1 MKATFISRE
10 KNDVK
15 FTMEFTA
22 EEFDQAQ
29 IKVYQA
35 QKGKIE
41 IPGFRKGKAPRS
53 IIEKHFG
60 EGIFFEDAIDELLR
74 GNYEAAV
81 KELDLDLIDSPRAEF
96 SELKKGEGFTVTIT
110 VAVAPVVEVK
120 NYKGI
125 EIEKIEN
132 EVKDEDV
139 ENNLKQQQERNAR
152 IVSVERAAQEGDTLV
167 LDYAGFVGED
177 QFEGGTALEQELTLG
192 SQMFIPGFEEQ
203 LVGVAAGED
212 KDVVV
217 TFPEEYHAPDLAGK
231 EAVFKCHV
239 HQVKEKQVPALDDE
253 FAADLG
259 FDTLDELKA
268 SEREKL
274 EKYAKA
280 GAESQMKDAV
290 LVKLVEATEV
300 EIPEVM
306 IKDELDRSVQELNQ
320 QLSYQ
325 GLSIKQYLEFTG
337 KEMGDFLDELRP
349 EAEKAVKTR
358 LVIAGVAAA
367 EAIEV
372 SEEEVE
378 EELKVMAVQYQMTA
392 DKVRELLGE
401 DMMQYLVKD
410 LKSKKAIEVL
420 FENAVIK

>member
-29 IKVYQA
+29 VKVYQA

-167 LDYAGFVGED
+167 LDYAGFVGEE

-192 SQMFIPGFEEQ
+192 SHMFIPGFEEQ

-280 GAESQMKDAV
+280 GAENQMKDAV
-290 LVKLVEATEV
+290 LGKLVEATEV

-337 KEMGDFLDELRP
+337 KAMGDFLDELRP

>member
-29 IKVYQA
+29 VKVYQA

-167 LDYAGFVGED
+167 LDYAGFVGEE

-280 GAESQMKDAV
+280 GAENQMKDAV
-290 LVKLVEATEV
+290 LGKLVEATEV

-337 KEMGDFLDELRP
+337 KAMGDFLDELRP

-367 EAIEV
+367 EGIEV

-378 EELKVMAVQYQMTA
+378 EELKVMAIQYQMTA

>member
-1 MKATFISRE
+1 
-10 KNDVK
+10 
-15 FTMEFTA
+15 
-22 EEFDQAQ
+22 
-29 IKVYQA
+29 
-35 QKGKIE
+35 
-41 IPGFRKGKAPRS
+41 
-53 IIEKHFG
+53 
-60 EGIFFEDAIDELLR
+60 
-74 GNYEAAV
+74 
-81 KELDLDLIDSPRAEF
+81 
-96 SELKKGEGFTVTIT
+96 
-110 VAVAPVVEVK
+110 VK
-120 NYKGI
+120 NYKGV

-132 EVKDEDV
+132 EVEDKDI
-139 ENNLKQQQERNAR
+139 ENDLKQQQNRNAR
-152 IVSVERAAQEGDTLV
+152 IVSVERPAQEGDTLV
-167 LDYAGFVGED
+167 LDYSGYVGDD

-280 GAESQMKDAV
+280 GAENQMKDAV
-290 LVKLVEATEV
+290 LGKLVEATEV

-337 KEMGDFLDELRP
+337 KAMGDFLDELRP

>member
-29 IKVYQA
+29 VKVYQA

-167 LDYAGFVGED
+167 LDYAGFVGEE

-280 GAESQMKDAV
+280 GAENQMKDAV
-290 LVKLVEATEV
+290 LGKLVEATEV

-337 KEMGDFLDELRP
+337 KAMGDFLDELRP

>member
-15 FTMEFTA
+15 FTMDFTA

-239 HQVKEKQVPALDDE
+239 HQVKEKQVPELDDE

-290 LVKLVEATEV
+290 LGKLVEATEV

>member
-29 IKVYQA
+29 VKVYQA

-167 LDYAGFVGED
+167 LDYAGFVGEE

-217 TFPEEYHAPDLAGK
+217 TFPEEYHAPELAGK
-231 EAVFKCHV
+231 EAVFHCHV

-280 GAESQMKDAV
+280 GAENQMKDAV
-290 LVKLVEATEV
+290 LGKLVEATEV

-337 KEMGDFLDELRP
+337 KAMGDFLDELRP

>member
-29 IKVYQA
+29 VKVYQA

-167 LDYAGFVGED
+167 LDYAGFVGEE

-192 SQMFIPGFEEQ
+192 SQMFIPGFEDQ

-217 TFPEEYHAPDLAGK
+217 TFPEEYHAPELAGK
-231 EAVFKCHV
+231 EAVFHCHV

-280 GAESQMKDAV
+280 GAENQMKDAV
-290 LVKLVEATEV
+290 LGKLVEATEV

-337 KEMGDFLDELRP
+337 KAMGDFLDELRP

>member
-29 IKVYQA
+29 IHAYQA
-35 QKGKIE
+35 AKGKIE

-60 EGIFFEDAIDELLR
+60 EGVFFEDALDELLR
-74 GNYEAAV
+74 NNYEAAL
-81 KELDLDLIDSPRAEF
+81 KELDLDVIDAPRAEF
-96 SELKKGEGFTVTIT
+96 TELKKGEGFTVTIT

-120 NYKGI
+120 DYKGI
-125 EIEKIEN
+125 EIEKVEN
-132 EVKDEDV
+132 EVKEEDI

-152 IVSVERAAQEGDTLV
+152 MVSVERPAQEGDTLK
-167 LDYAGFVGED
+167 LDYAGFVGEE

-203 LVGVAAGED
+203 LVGVSAGED

-217 TFPEEYHAPDLAGK
+217 TFPEEYHAPELAGK
-231 EAVFKCHV
+231 EAVFHCHV
-239 HQVKEKQVPALDDE
+239 HQVTEKQLPALDDE

-259 FDTLDELKA
+259 FDTLEELKA
-268 SEREKL
+268 DTKTKL
-274 EKYAKA
+274 ESYAKA

-290 LVKLVEATEV
+290 LGKLVEATEV
-300 EIPEVM
+300 EIPEIM
-306 IKDELDRSVQELNQ
+306 IKDEIDRNIQEMNQ

-325 GLSIKQYLEFTG
+325 GLSIAQYLQFTG
-337 KEMGDFLDELRP
+337 KEMSDFVDEIRP
-349 EAEKAVKTR
+349 EAEKAIKTR
-358 LVIAGVAAA
+358 LVIAGVVEA
-367 EAIEV
+367 EKIEV
-372 SEEEVE
+372 SEEEIE
-378 EELKVMAVQYQMTA
+378 EEIKVMAIQYQMTA
-392 DKVRELLGE
+392 DKVKELLGE
-401 DMMQYLVKD
+401 DMMKYLVKD
-410 LKSKKAIEVL
+410 LKAKKAIEVL

>member
-74 GNYEAAV
+74 ANYEAAV
-81 KELDLDLIDSPRAEF
+81 KELDLELIDSPRAEF

-125 EIEKIEN
+125 EIEKVEN

-139 ENNLKQQQERNAR
+139 ENSLKQQQERNAR
-152 IVSVERAAQEGDTLV
+152 IVSVERAAQEGDTLT
-167 LDYAGFVGED
+167 LDYAGFVGEE

-259 FDTLDELKA
+259 FDTLEELKA

-280 GAESQMKDAV
+280 GADSQMKDAV
-290 LVKLVEATEV
+290 LGKLVEATEV

-337 KEMGDFLDELRP
+337 KEMGEFLDELRP

-358 LVIAGVAAA
+358 LVIAGVAEA
-367 EAIEV
+367 EKIEV

-378 EELKVMAVQYQMTA
+378 EELKMMAIQYQMTA
-392 DKVRELLGE
+392 DKVRELLGD

>member
-29 IKVYQA
+29 VKVYQA

-167 LDYAGFVGED
+167 LDYAGFVGEE

-192 SQMFIPGFEEQ
+192 SHMFIPGFEEQ

-280 GAESQMKDAV
+280 GAENQMKDAV
-290 LVKLVEATEV
+290 LGKLVEATEV

>member
-29 IKVYQA
+29 IHAYQA
-35 QKGKIE
+35 AKGKIE

-60 EGIFFEDAIDELLR
+60 EGVFFEDALDELLR
-74 GNYEAAV
+74 NNYEAAL
-81 KELDLDLIDSPRAEF
+81 KELDLDVIDAPRAEF
-96 SELKKGEGFTVTIT
+96 TELKKGEGFTVTIT
-110 VAVAPVVEVK
+110 VAVAPIVEVK
-120 NYKGI
+120 DYKGI

-132 EVKDEDV
+132 EVKEEDI

-167 LDYAGFVGED
+167 LDYAGFVGEE

-217 TFPEEYHAPDLAGK
+217 TFPEEYHAEDLAGK
-231 EAVFKCHV
+231 EAVFHCHV
-239 HQVKEKQVPALDDE
+239 HQVKEKQLPALDDE

-259 FDTLDELKA
+259 FDTLEELKA
-268 SEREKL
+268 DTKTKL
-274 EKYAKA
+274 ENYAKA

-290 LVKLVEATEV
+290 LGKLVEATEV
-300 EIPEVM
+300 EIPEIM
-306 IKDELDRSVQELNQ
+306 IKDEIDRNIQEMNQ

-325 GLSIKQYLEFTG
+325 GLSIAQYLQFTG
-337 KEMGDFLDELRP
+337 KEMSDFIDEIRP
-349 EAEKAVKTR
+349 DAEKAIKTR
-358 LVIAGVAAA
+358 LVVAGVVEA
-367 EAIEV
+367 EKIEV
-372 SEEEVE
+372 SEEEIE
-378 EELKVMAVQYQMTA
+378 EEIKVMAIQYQMTA
-392 DKVRELLGE
+392 DKVKELLGE
-401 DMMQYLVKD
+401 DMMKFLVKD
-410 LKSKKAIEVL
+410 LKAKKAIEVL